1 MENVQSDREPLQ
13 NNIRKQTMPIYS
25 EQIKTLPGTDLLIGG
40 FKARKNTGRMYFAD
54 ITENKDKTADY
65 ALYSYTNQYD
75 KQKLV
80 YSKFNMPSFY
90 AAYKFA
96 KNHVLKKIGEN

>member
-1 MENVQSDREPLQ
+1 
-13 NNIRKQTMPIYS
+13 MPIYS
-25 EQIKTLPGTDLLIGG
+25 EQIKTLPGSELLIGG
-40 FKARKNTGRMYFAD
+40 FKARKSTGRLYFAD

-65 ALYSYTNQYD
+65 TLYSYKNLHDT
-75 KQKLV
+75 QKLV
-80 YSKFNMPSFY
+80 YSKFNISSFY

>member
-1 MENVQSDREPLQ
+1 
-13 NNIRKQTMPIYS
+13 MPIYS
-25 EQIKTLPGTDLLIGG
+25 EQIKTLPGSDLLIGG
-40 FKARKNTGRMYFAD
+40 FKARKSTGRMYFAD